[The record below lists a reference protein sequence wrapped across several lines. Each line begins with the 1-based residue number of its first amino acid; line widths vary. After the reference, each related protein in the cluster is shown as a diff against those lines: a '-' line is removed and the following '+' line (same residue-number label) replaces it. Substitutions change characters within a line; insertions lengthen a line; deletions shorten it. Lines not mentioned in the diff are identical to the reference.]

1 MIFGIEF
8 QSPYFQGEQLEHLR
22 FLPNIEEIQLSDTNV
37 TDDDLKWL
45 VELPKLEAIGLNGT
59 AISNRGVEIL
69 SESKSLQEI
78 QVDETKVTPGAMQRF
93 LNTR

>member
-45 VELPKLEAIGLNGT
+45 VELPKLEVIGLNGT
-59 AISNRGVEIL
+59 AISNRG
-69 SESKSLQEI
+69 S
-78 QVDETKVTPGAMQRF
+78 RF
-93 LNTR
+93 CPSPNRCRRFRSMKRK